1 MADGSRAPSSRRWR
15 GTARFA
21 LALLGSLLL
30 HAGLKRGLERST
42 LGTRP
47 AGDLLAPWQRDYEP
61 ALATDFPLRDDSRK
75 RESLPHERPL
85 EAPLDSVEAAPPGR
99 RADRG
104 AVIGPR
110 AADADGD
117 VPAVEAEAID
127 RGTLAKDPA
136 LPTAIDSEPR
146 ALEPR
151 LAAALPEA
159 ESSAE
164 LVPEPAAPPASAAAP
179 SPGSAMADADLPAPP
194 TARRSPG
201 RGARGGVIAAPRAT
215 TLETTGDGV
224 ETLSV
229 AALVPAPVPRAVVDP
244 RDAAAPGVTAP
255 APLPRSGPSLLPG
268 ETRVR
273 ETAAAFAKRA
283 RESRPPSPADGIV
296 DRGLEWLARAQFP
309 DGHFS
314 LGAWDPAGAGGRV
327 RLQSDTAATGLAL
340 LAFLG
345 AGHDHFDGPHRDTV
359 RRGLEWLVS
368 VQKEDGDLFVRS
380 DPVSDSCAWLYSH
393 GIATTALC
401 EAVGMTGDPRLR
413 PAARKAIAFIASAQQ
428 PGRGGWRYLPRSDS
442 DLSVSGWMVVALRS
456 GALAGLEVPPETL
469 AGVGRLLDASALPD
483 EPGGFVY
490 NTRDP
495 GQRPTDQ
502 SGACMTALGTLMRLH
517 TGTPRDDA
525 AVVAAGARLG
535 AIRPS
540 YGKAGDRSRDAYLWY
555 YSSQVLVHVGGEAWE
570 GWYRQLTTLLGGRQA
585 TRGPDAGSWDPLGPI
600 PDRWGPFGGRLYV
613 TALHL
618 LALEVPYR
626 HLPTLDAGVSDVTEE

>member
-1 MADGSRAPSSRRWR
+1 MAAGSRAPSSRRWR
-15 GTARFA
+15 GRARFA

-30 HAGLKRGLERST
+30 HAGLKRGLERTT

-47 AGDLLAPWQRDYEP
+47 AGELLAPWQRDYAP
-61 ALATDFPLRDDSRK
+61 ALASDFPLQDDSRT
-75 RESLPHERPL
+75 RDSLPHEQPI
-85 EAPLDSVEAAPPGR
+85 EAAPDSVEAAPPGR

-104 AVIGPR
+104 AVIGP
-110 AADADGD
+110 AASTMPGD
-117 VPAVEAEAID
+117 VPDVPAEAID
-127 RGTLAKDPA
+127 RKALASERVTPA
-136 LPTAIDSEPR
+136 PIDSEPR
-146 ALEPR
+146 ALEPH
-151 LAAALPEA
+151 LAATLPEG

-164 LVPEPAAPPASAAAP
+164 IAPVPEAPLEAEAASAGQAPPD
-179 SPGSAMADADLPAPP
+179 GDLPAPP
-194 TARRSPG
+194 RMRRSP
-201 RGARGGVIAAPRAT
+201 ARGSAGALVARPPAT
-215 TLETTGDGV
+215 ALDSTDPGA

-229 AALVPAPVPRAVVDP
+229 AALVPALVPRAGTAP
-244 RDAAAPGVTAP
+244 GDAAAGLPVAP
-255 APLPRSGPSLLPG
+255 PAALPRSGPSPLPP

-273 ETAAAFAKRA
+273 ETAAAFAKRDP
-283 RESRPPSPADGIV
+283 RSRPASPADGVV
-296 DRGLEWLARAQFP
+296 DRGLAWLARTQSS
-309 DGHFS
+309 DGHWS
-314 LGAWDPAGAGGRV
+314 LGAYDPAGAGGRV

-368 VQKEDGDLFVRS
+368 VQKEDGDLFVPS
-380 DPVSDSCAWLYSH
+380 DPVSNSCAWLYSH

-413 PAARKAIAFIASAQQ
+413 PAAGKAIGFIAAAQQ
-428 PGRGGWRYLPRSDS
+428 PGRGGWRYLPRGDS

-456 GALAGLEVPPETL
+456 GVLAGLEVPPETL
-469 AGVGRLLDASALPD
+469 AGVGRLLDASALPG

-525 AVVAAGARLG
+525 AVIAAGARLG
-535 AIRPS
+535 ALRPT
-540 YGKAGDRSRDAYLWY
+540 YGKAGDRNRDAYLWY
-555 YSSQVLVHVGGEAWE
+555 YSSQVLVHVGGNAWDP
-570 GWYRQLTTLLGGRQA
+570 WYRQLTTLLEARQT
-585 TRGPDAGSWDPLGPI
+585 TRGPDAGSWEPLGAI

-626 HLPTLDAGVSDVTEE
+626 HLPTLDAAITAGE